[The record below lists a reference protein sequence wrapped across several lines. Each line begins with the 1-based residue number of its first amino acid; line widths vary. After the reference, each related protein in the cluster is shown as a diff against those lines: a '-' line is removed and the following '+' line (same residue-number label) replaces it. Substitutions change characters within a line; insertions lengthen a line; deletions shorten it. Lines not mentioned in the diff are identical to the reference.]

1 MTEEEVADIT
11 ITASDGGKFK
21 AYLAMPTRT
30 PAPAVVLL
38 QEVYGVN
45 RFMKRITDYWA
56 SQGFIAASPD
66 VYWRFDP
73 ENPLD
78 PETPGHRELAR
89 AKGAKLD
96 LDKAVEDITALVEHL
111 RRMPECTGKVGTS
124 GYCLGGKLAY
134 LQGTRG
140 TADCNV
146 SYYGVGIEK
155 LLGEAGNLKKPLMLH
170 MGEIDSWT
178 PLEVRKQLDGVLG
191 GFAHVTSYVY
201 PKTDHA
207 FAREG
212 ASTDVPAM
220 RELANGRTL
229 EFFRRHLG

>member
-1 MTEEEVADIT
+1 MADIT
-11 ITASDGGKFK
+11 ITAKDGGTFK
-21 AYLAMPTRT
+21 AYLATPPRT
-30 PAPAVVLL
+30 PAAAVVVM

-45 RFMKRITDYWA
+45 RFIKRITDYWA
-56 SQGFIAASPD
+56 SQGFLAAAPEI
-66 VYWRFDP
+66 YWRMGP
-73 ENPLD
+73 EIVLD
-78 PETPGHRELAR
+78 PETTGHREKAR
-89 AKGAKLD
+89 AWGQELD
-96 LDKAVEDITALVEHL
+96 VAKAVDDVTALVEHL
-111 RRMPECTGKVGTS
+111 RRMPECTGKVGTT

-155 LLGEAGNLKKPLMLH
+155 LLGEAGKLRNPLMLH

-178 PLEVRKQLDGVLG
+178 PPDVRKQLDGVLG
-191 GFAHVTSYVY
+191 GLAHVTSYVY
-201 PKTDHA
+201 ANTDHA

-212 ASTDVPAM
+212 ASSDVPAM

-229 EFFRRHLG
+229 AFFRQNLG

>member
-1 MTEEEVADIT
+1 MADIT
-11 ITASDGGKFK
+11 ITAPDGGRFK
-21 AYLAMPTRT
+21 AYMTMPKRT
-30 PAPAVVLL
+30 PAPGLVLL

-45 RFMKRITDYWA
+45 RFMKRITDHWA
-56 SQGFIAASPD
+56 SQGFLAVCPD

-73 ENPLD
+73 DNPLD
-78 PETPGHRELAR
+78 PETPGHRDLAR

-96 LDKAVEDITALVEHL
+96 VDKAVEDITALVEHI
-111 RRMPECTGKVGTS
+111 RGMPECSGKVGTS

-134 LQGTRG
+134 LQAARG

-155 LLGEAGNLKKPLMLH
+155 LLGEAGNIKKPLMLH
-170 MGEIDSWT
+170 MGEIDPWT
-178 PLEVRKQLDGVLG
+178 PPEVRKQLDGVLG
-191 GFAHVTSYVY
+191 GFAHISSYVY

-212 ASTDVPAM
+212 ASSDVPAM
-220 RELANGRTL
+220 RALANERTL
-229 EFFRRHLG
+229 EFLRQHLR

>member
-1 MTEEEVADIT
+1 MTEGKVADIT
-11 ITASDGGKFK
+11 ITASDGGKFQ
-21 AYLAMPTRT
+21 AYLAMPKRT
-30 PAPAVVLL
+30 PAPALVLL

-45 RFMKRITDYWA
+45 RFMKRISDYWA

-73 ENPLD
+73 NNPLD
-78 PETPGHRELAR
+78 PETPGHREKAR
-89 AKGAKLD
+89 AKGAELD
-96 LDKAVEDITALVEHL
+96 VDKAVEDITTLVEHL

-155 LLGEAGNLKKPLMLH
+155 LLGEAGNLRKPLMLH

-178 PLEVRKQLDGVLG
+178 PLEVRKQLDGVLS

-229 EFFRRHLG
+229 EFLRQHLG

>member
-1 MTEEEVADIT
+1 VSEIT
-11 ITASDGGKFK
+11 VTAKDGGRFK
-21 AYLAMPTRT
+21 AYFAKPAKT
-30 PAPAVVLL
+30 PAPGLVIM

-45 RFMKRITDYWA
+45 RFIKRISDYWA
-56 SQGFIAASPD
+56 SKGFLVASPD
-66 VYWRFDP
+66 VYWRMEP
-73 ENPLD
+73 GIVLD

-89 AKGAKLD
+89 AWGQKLD
-96 LDKAVEDITALVEHL
+96 VDKAVDDVTALVEHL
-111 RRMPECTGKVGTS
+111 RAMPECTGKVATQ

-146 SYYGVGIEK
+146 SYYGVQIEQY
-155 LLGEAGNLKKPLMLH
+155 LNEAGNLKKPLMMH
-170 MGEIDSWT
+170 MGEIDPWT
-178 PLEVRKQLDGVLG
+178 SPEIRKQLDGVLS

-201 PKTDHA
+201 EKTDHA

-212 ASTDVPAM
+212 ATTDRPEM

-229 EFFRRHLG
+229 EFLRQHLS